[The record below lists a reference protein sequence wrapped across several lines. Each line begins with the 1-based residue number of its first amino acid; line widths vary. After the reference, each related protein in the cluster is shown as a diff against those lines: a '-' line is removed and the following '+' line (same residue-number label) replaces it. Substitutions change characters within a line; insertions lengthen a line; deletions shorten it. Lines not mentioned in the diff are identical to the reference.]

1 MSTNLLMEECQATRQ
16 IRDDSLS
23 DIVRAYAQPLPKT
36 EWLTRLQLV
45 GPRQKLTCLPLSTRF
60 AKRAFDIV
68 GALGLLVVCS
78 PIMLV
83 TAILVK
89 LTSPSP
95 VIYCQ
100 TRVGLNLRKKSKPD
114 RRQKSVAVP
123 VGVEDRRGTGR
134 DRRSEFNYGQPFTI
148 YKFRTM
154 RTDAEKGGAQFAQKA
169 DPRVTLIGKFLRRT
183 RIDELPQLWNILRGD
198 MALVGPRPERPDFM
212 EKFSREI
219 PNYLDRLGLRP
230 GLTGIA
236 QVVNGYYN
244 DLEGFRRKVAYDLLY
259 LENCCLVNDLK
270 IVARTVRV
278 VVTGEGAL

>member
-1 MSTNLLMEECQATRQ
+1 MSSNLLMEEGPKTRPL
-16 IRDDSLS
+16 REDNLS
-23 DIVRAYAQPLPKT
+23 DIVRAYSTPLPKT

-45 GPRQKLTCLPLSTRF
+45 VPRQKLTCLPLSTRV
-60 AKRAFDIV
+60 AKRTFDIV
-68 GALGLLVVCS
+68 GALTLLILCS
-78 PIMLV
+78 PIMLI

-89 LTSPSP
+89 VTSPGTI
-95 VIYCQ
+95 IYRQ

-114 RRQKSVAVP
+114 RRQKTDSVPSGIA
-123 VGVEDRRGTGR
+123 DRRGTEQ
-134 DRRSEFNYGQPFTI
+134 DRREKFNYGQPFTI

-154 RTDAEKGGAQFAQKA
+154 RNDAEKGGAQFAQKS
-169 DPRVTLIGKFLRRT
+169 DPRVTPIGKFLRRT

-236 QVVNGYYN
+236 QVVNGYDN
-244 DLEGFRRKVAYDLLY
+244 DLDGFRRKVAYDLLY
-259 LENCCLVNDLK
+259 LENCCLLNDLK
-270 IVARTVRV
+270 IVARTARV